1 MAGFPLQ
8 VYNDI
13 TVFSESTVV
22 LPVHC
27 LAWTIQKLILSTC
40 AEESGMHQNKIPIR
54 DLAGCKINEFEQKL
68 YDQLLPYDWDDI
80 YLSFKEEMI
89 MFQNAVHLLKNTP
102 EDRLPAI
109 GNCEP
114 GQYLPLM
121 KTLERIYDS
130 IKRLEAPA
138 KNPAQPPR
146 EKVPVNVKVKA
157 CAQSQGIHL
166 TGFTTLE
173 PSWVFP
179 PSDNW
184 TFPQTH
190 QPIQYTNVVSL
201 GMEMS
206 HAVFNGNHSPDV
218 ETLGGALLT
227 YAQLGEAVEK
237 ITGFIRGLGYQAR
250 GHHPYAGD
258 FLYSA
263 HAVKAGVG
271 QLGANGMVLTQTY
284 GPRQRFAAITTDA
297 PITVTKPRNLGV
309 DDLCYKCMR
318 CVTTCPTGALA
329 PGKVNWRGTVKWKLN
344 HKRCWKYFIAN
355 NGCGLCLIVCP
366 WNKEDS
372 WYHRLT
378 AAGVARFRI
387 IEKDDPCHR

>member
-1 MAGFPLQ
+1 M
-8 VYNDI
+8 D
-13 TVFSESTVV
+13 
-22 LPVHC
+22 
-27 LAWTIQKLILSTC
+27 QKKNS
-40 AEESGMHQNKIPIR
+40 IR

-80 YLSFKEEMI
+80 YRSFKKEMI

-102 EDRLPAI
+102 EDKLPTI
-109 GNCEP
+109 GSCEP
-114 GQYLPLM
+114 EHYLPVM

-130 IKRLEAPA
+130 IKRLEAPV
-138 KNPAQPPR
+138 KNPVQPSK
-146 EKVPVNVKVKA
+146 EKGPINQKVKGFA
-157 CAQSQGIHL
+157 PSQGIHL
-166 TGFTTLE
+166 MGFTTLE

-179 PSDNW
+179 ASANW
-184 TFPQTH
+184 TYPQTH
-190 QPIQYTNVVSL
+190 HPIGYTNLISL

-206 HAVFNGNHSPDV
+206 PAIFNINHFPDL
-218 ETLGGALLT
+218 ETLFEALQT
-227 YAQLGEAVEK
+227 YAKLGEAVEK
-237 ITGFIRGLGYQAR
+237 ITGFIQELGYQAR

-271 QLGANGMVLTQTY
+271 QLGANGMVLTQKY

-297 PITVTKPRNLGV
+297 PIKVTKPRNLGV

-318 CVTTCPTGALA
+318 CVTACPTGALT
-329 PGKVNWRGTVKWKLN
+329 PGKINWRGTVKWKLN
-344 HKRCWKYFIAN
+344 HKRCWKYFIDN

-372 WYHRLT
+372 WYHRL
-378 AAGVARFRI
+378 AATGVTYSGLFRRMI
-387 IEKDDPCHR
+387 LAIDNLLYWRHALTNPRNGRAKPKQGPLSFAAMLEIMGKEDFKET

>member
-1 MAGFPLQ
+1 
-8 VYNDI
+8 
-13 TVFSESTVV
+13 
-22 LPVHC
+22 
-27 LAWTIQKLILSTC
+27 
-40 AEESGMHQNKIPIR
+40 MHQKKMPIR
-54 DLAGCKINEFEQKL
+54 DLAGCTINDYEQKL

-80 YLSFKEEMI
+80 YLSFKEEML
-89 MFQNAVHLLKNTP
+89 MFQNVVHLIKNTP

-114 GQYLPLM
+114 GQYVPLM

-138 KNPAQPPR
+138 EHPAQPPE

-179 PSDNW
+179 ASDNW

-190 QPIQYTNVVSL
+190 QPIGYTNVIAL
-201 GMEMS
+201 GMEMNP
-206 HAVFNGNHSPDV
+206 AVFSSNHSPGV
-218 ETLGGALLT
+218 ETLFEALLT
-227 YAQLGEAVEK
+227 YAKLGEAVEK
-237 ITGFIRGLGYQAR
+237 ITGFIRELGYQAR

-271 QLGANGMVLTQTY
+271 QLGANGLVLTQKY

-309 DDLCYKCMR
+309 NDLCYKCMR
-318 CVTTCPTGALA
+318 CVTTCPTGALS

-372 WYHRLT
+372 WYHRL
-378 AAGVARFRI
+378 AATGVTRSGLFRRMI
-387 IEKDDPCHR
+387 LTIDNLFYWRGAATNPRNGTVKPQEGPVSFAAMLEIMGKENQKET